1 MKYSTIKISLF
12 STIIFCLSAC
22 GKDFLDVKP
31 TNAVPAATSIKTA
44 ADARIMIN
52 GMMRNMTNANY
63 YGRNFILYGDVRGGD
78 MTIYSQGRGLD
89 ALYTFNH
96 TVSANNFSGF
106 WSTIYNNILQ
116 ANNLI
121 FNINKLKA
129 EGSTE
134 NFDNSLGQ
142 ALTARALMYFDL
154 VRIYGKAYTDD
165 KTAWGVPQPLEPLP
179 EYAQP
184 LRVSVEDNYKQ
195 ILKDLLEAAPLLPR
209 AKTNGNINYFANRAI
224 QARVYLTMGRS
235 DSALTA
241 SEDVITNGGYTLYTR
256 TNWVSSWATQFGSE
270 SIFELGIFPNEG
282 DLTTASLSFYLRRK
296 GHGNSAALGFF
307 GASDYFL
314 NRLKQDATDVRWG
327 IMLADE
333 ISTAANPRLGASYK
347 YSGTTTLSGDGKSAS
362 TTAVN
367 IKVIRL
373 SEMYLIAA
381 EAAFA
386 TDKTKAAAYL
396 NAIRSRAAALTP
408 ATAATVTLDMILDEK
423 SKELFAEGHRY
434 FDMLRLNRPI
444 TFNDEILGLTIPTR
458 PKTIDRSFE
467 KAILPIPIGEINANP
482 EIEKQQNPGY

>member
-1 MKYSTIKISLF
+1 MNYSNIKILS
-12 STIIFCLSAC
+12 IIVAMLLLSAC
-22 GKDFLDVKP
+22 GKGFLDVKP
-31 TNAVPAATSIKTA
+31 TNSVPAATAIKTV
-44 ADARIMIN
+44 ADARVAVN
-52 GMMRNMTNANY
+52 GIMRNMTNSNY

-78 MTIYSQGRGLD
+78 MTLYSQGRGLD

-129 EGSTE
+129 EGSIE
-134 NFDNSLGQ
+134 NFDSFLGQ

-154 VRIYGKAYTDD
+154 VRIYGKSYTDD
-165 KTAWGVPQPLEPLP
+165 KSAWGVPQPLEPLP
-179 EYAQP
+179 ESAQP
-184 LRVSVEDNYKQ
+184 LRSTVNDNYMQ
-195 ILKDLLEAAPLLPR
+195 ILKDLTDAAPLLP
-209 AKTNGNINYFANRAI
+209 KTKSNGYLNYYGNRAI
-224 QARVYLTMGRS
+224 QARVYLTMG
-235 DSALTA
+235 DLPAALTA
-241 SEDVITNGGYTLYTR
+241 AEDVINNGGYTLYNR

-282 DLTTASLSFYLRRK
+282 DLTTASLSFYLRRRA
-296 GHGNSAALGFF
+296 HGNSAALGFF

-333 ISTAANPRLGASYK
+333 ISTTANPRLGASYK

-367 IKVIRL
+367 IKVIRS

-381 EAAFA
+381 EAAFP
-386 TDKTKAAAYL
+386 TDKTKAATYL
-396 NAIRSRAAALTP
+396 NAIRSRAPALAP
-408 ATAATVTLDMILDEK
+408 ATAATVTLDMILDER
-423 SKELFAEGHRY
+423 SKELFSEGQRY

-482 EIEKQQNPGY
+482 GIEKQQNPGY

>member
-22 GKDFLDVKP
+22 GKGFLDVKP

-96 TVSANNFSGF
+96 TASANSFSGF
-106 WSTIYNNILQ
+106 WSAIYNNILQ
-116 ANNLI
+116 ANTLI
-121 FNINKLKA
+121 FNIKKLKA

-195 ILKDLLEAAPLLPR
+195 ILKDLLEAAPLLPK

-235 DSALTA
+235 DSALKA

-256 TNWVSSWATQFGSE
+256 DNWVASWATQFGSE

-282 DLTTASLSFYLRRK
+282 DLTTASLSFYLRRRA
-296 GHGNSAALGFF
+296 HGNSAALGFF

-333 ISTAANPRLGASYK
+333 ISTTANPRLGASYK

-367 IKVIRL
+367 IKVIRS

-386 TDKTKAAAYL
+386 TDKTRAATYL
-396 NAIRSRAAALTP
+396 NAIRSRAPALTP

-423 SKELFAEGHRY
+423 SKELFSEGQRY
-434 FDMLRLNRPI
+434 FDMVRLNRPI

-482 EIEKQQNPGY
+482 GIGDQQNPGY